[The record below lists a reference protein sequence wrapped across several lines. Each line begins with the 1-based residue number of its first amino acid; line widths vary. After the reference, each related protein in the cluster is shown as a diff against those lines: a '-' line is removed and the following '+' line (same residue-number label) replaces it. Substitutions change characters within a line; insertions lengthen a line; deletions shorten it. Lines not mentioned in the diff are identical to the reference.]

1 MPVIDPSTPIGKMRL
16 RVGDWADLP
25 WLPDSVY
32 QSTLTENNDN
42 IVRASGVIAQ
52 YILAM
57 LTRNTKT
64 KLAQLESYDNQAF
77 EQYKEFLML
86 TTTNPAFMSINPL
99 VQGNVSGEDNPL
111 VKFQKYWNA
120 GYVAGTSYDD
130 MAMYYGDT
138 PNGKGGWSDGS

>member
-32 QSTLTENNDN
+32 QSTLDDNNNN
-42 IVRASGVIAQ
+42 IVKASGVVAQ

-64 KLAQLESYDNQAF
+64 KLAQLESYDNQTF
-77 EQYKEFLML
+77 EQYKQFLIL
-86 TTTNPAFMSINPL
+86 TTKDPAFMSFNPL
-99 VQGNVSGEDNPL
+99 VTSSTSNEDNKL
-111 VKFQKYWNA
+111 IQFQNYWNA
-120 GYVAGTSYDD
+120 GYFQGTSWDD
-130 MAMYYGDT
+130 MKMWSTGPD
-138 PNGKGGWSDGS
+138 NGYWVLA